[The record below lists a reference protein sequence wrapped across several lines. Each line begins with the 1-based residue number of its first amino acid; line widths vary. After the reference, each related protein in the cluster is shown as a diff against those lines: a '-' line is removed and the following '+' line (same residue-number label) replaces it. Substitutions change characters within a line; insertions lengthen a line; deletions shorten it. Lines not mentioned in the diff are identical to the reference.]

1 MKMKTQNWGDRGM
14 TKKQEK
20 TEYFARSQEAK
31 TYYEKLVKKSR
42 TGKFDTYFD
51 FYYLCAM
58 VGFSEAIIASDADVK
73 GKKEFVRD
81 FPTANKPHKYTLI
94 CALVGAE
101 LKRQGIDM
109 KDRSSVRAE
118 MTTLI
123 DENAQTK
130 LSREGLN
137 LLDRYAEGGFQKIF
151 NTIGVVDEL
160 DVFMGRYY
168 KKFILE
174 NAQ

>member
-1 MKMKTQNWGDRGM
+1 M
-14 TKKQEK
+14 TKKEVK
-20 TEYFARSQEAK
+20 TEYFSSCGDAK
-31 TYYEKLVKKSR
+31 DYYEKLVKKSR
-42 TGKFDTYFD
+42 TGKFETFFD

-58 VGFSEAIIASDADVK
+58 VGISEPTIAREEDMK
-73 GKKEFVRD
+73 GKTGFVRD
-81 FPTANKPHKYTLI
+81 FPTPNKRHKYTLI

-151 NTIGVVDEL
+151 NTIGIVDEL

-168 KKFILE
+168 KKFISE
-174 NAQ
+174 NAR